1 MLVTGERKAEIL
13 AKAVEGPVCSMISAS
28 AIQFHNNVT
37 VIVDEAA
44 AKYLQGKDYY
54 YWNFAN
60 EPAWEKYR

>member
-1 MLVTGERKAEIL
+1 
-13 AKAVEGPVCSMISAS
+13 MISAS